1 MKTKIIMLITLAFIG
16 LSNLHAQVGIG
27 TTTPDPSAELDLS
40 ATDKGFLPPR
50 LTTAERDA
58 IASPAEGLTIYNTDN
73 KCLETYNSTV
83 WISLCDGTIASGPC
97 AGVNEEFTFN
107 GLTYRV
113 IPGVEDPTGVEQCW
127 LDRNLGAT
135 AVTGQAGATLA
146 ALTGYLYQWG
156 RSTDGHQIPTSSL
169 SSTKET
175 NAFSTSSNFITTS
188 TQNENWLTSN
198 PTDLW
203 ANESSPNNPC
213 PPGFRVPTATEF
225 LTMINGQWELPNGNL
240 NGESY
245 FKIPDVNLRFHFNPG
260 FGGFVAGDL
269 VQDISEYWTST
280 AQTGVTATRVSIVGN
295 SQNDPRA
302 FGFPVR
308 CIKD

>member
-1 MKTKIIMLITLAFIG
+1 MKTKIHILTLLAFIG
-16 LSNLHAQVGIG
+16 LSNVHAQVGIG
-27 TTTPDPSAELDLS
+27 TTTPDASSIVDVES
-40 ATDKGFLPPR
+40 TTQGFLPPR
-50 LTTAERDA
+50 LTTAQRDA
-58 IASPAEGLTIYNTDN
+58 IALPAEGLTIFNTTN
-73 KCLETYNSTV
+73 GCLEFFNSSFWV
-83 WISLCDGTIASGPC
+83 SACDGTIASGAC
-97 AGVNEEFTFN
+97 AGSPPEINFGGFTYK
-107 GLTYRV
+107 L
-113 IPGVEDPTGVEQCW
+113 ISGVEANTGVEQCW

-135 AVTGQAGATLA
+135 AVTDQAGATA
-146 ALTGYLYQWG
+146 ASTGYLYQWG

-213 PPGFRVPTATEF
+213 PPGFRVPNSTEF
-225 LTMINGQWELPNGNL
+225 TNMVDGFWEVPTGSINGPA
-240 NGESY
+240 Y
-245 FKIPDVNLRFHFNPG
+245 FNVPGVNLRIHFNVFG
-260 FGGFVAGDL
+260 FGAGD
-269 VQDISEYWTST
+269 VFQDISQYWTST
-280 AQTGVTATRVSIVGN
+280 AQTGVTATSVTVIGGSA
-295 SQNDPRA
+295 NDPRA